1 MILLHEINTD
11 VQVYDFDTTLNFPCS
26 LKDYVMN
33 ALQNEQNFKA
43 YFHRLVQFY
52 FTEHTPSLMCLNF
65 EGNLCT
71 CLNYDCH
78 NSSSTSLNSTFV

>member
-52 FTEHTPSLMCLNF
+52 FT
-65 EGNLCT
+65 
-71 CLNYDCH
+71 
-78 NSSSTSLNSTFV
+78 